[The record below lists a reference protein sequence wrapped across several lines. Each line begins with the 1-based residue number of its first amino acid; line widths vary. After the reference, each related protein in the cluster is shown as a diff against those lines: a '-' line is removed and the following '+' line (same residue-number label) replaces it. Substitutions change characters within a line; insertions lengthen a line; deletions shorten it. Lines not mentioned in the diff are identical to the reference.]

1 MNLYRA
7 TLRARDR
14 QRRLKARAPL
24 VVRGDARPWERNPQ
38 GLMRWYLHPAMRRR
52 ALSNLTVWV
61 QEIPPGGRSGKQKI
75 QGGGVVFVWK
85 GRGRTVISGVS
96 HASLPESLLQL
107 PVRPGGIVFQHFN
120 LDKKPNALL
129 VFADPDHQ
137 GLLGVDLGSGFE
149 QLEDAE

>member
-14 QRRLKARAPL
+14 QRREKARAPL
-24 VVRGDARPWERNPQ
+24 VVRGEARPWERNPQ

-61 QEIPPGGRSGKQKI
+61 QELPPGGRSGKQRI
-75 QGGGVVFVWK
+75 QGGGVVFIWK
-85 GRGRTVISGVS
+85 GRGRTVIDGVS
-96 HASLPESLLQL
+96 HAWRAESLLQL

-120 LDKKPNALL
+120 GDKKRAALL
-129 VFADPDHQ
+129 VCAEPDHQ